1 MCMYRNTVRYPC
13 AHASRCLFSL
23 LFFGAISDSGTT
35 RRWLR
40 GRSETDA
47 AAGSVSSMASCLRL
61 WSACRVAMAVES
73 QPGLINVLETIDKG
87 THQMFERS
95 LSRPKRFSE
104 RVTRGRALLARFPLS
119 VDCVSFLR
127 SFWVS
132 LRIVHAMINCWAGG
146 VIRASRR
153 HQLMT
158 PWTRDYRVRHDLS
171 HICYAMEH
179 TIFNTPVVCTHHR
192 PL

>member
-1 MCMYRNTVRYPC
+1 MHMSTCQVLLTLKVSLRMRARV
-13 AHASRCLFSL
+13 SLSL

-104 RVTRGRALLARFPLS
+104 RVTRGRALLARFPLLECRLRFFS
-119 VDCVSFLR
+119 EKLLGFLTDCACDDKLLGRWGDTSE
-127 SFWVS
+127 SS
-132 LRIVHAMINCWAGG
+132 LPANDADH
-146 VIRASRR
+146 
-153 HQLMT
+153 
-158 PWTRDYRVRHDLS
+158 YRVRHDS
-171 HICYAMEH
+171 YH
-179 TIFNTPVVCTHHR
+179 TYMLRLTMHT
-192 PL
+192 

>member
-1 MCMYRNTVRYPC
+1 MR
-13 AHASRCLFSL
+13 AHESLSL

-73 QPGLINVLETIDKG
+73 KPALINVLETIDKG

-119 VDCVSFLR
+119 VDCVFFR
-127 SFWVS
+127 EAFGFFH
-132 LRIVHAMINCWAGG
+132 LRIACDDTLLG
-146 VIRASRR
+146 
-153 HQLMT
+153 
-158 PWTRDYRVRHDLS
+158 
-171 HICYAMEH
+171 
-179 TIFNTPVVCTHHR
+179 
-192 PL
+192 